1 MSKKRYKSIG
11 KGDTVESVLLGG
23 EPNIAAKN
31 ITDTSELI
39 WEIQKALNWY
49 NYNWSEKDYR
59 KATLEYLKKTK
70 FSKTDQESVA
80 NASANSFDFRCIGGY
95 CRVANLGVVLPTTKL
110 NLVNDHI
117 KKLIAEGSYV
127 PVKAEKNNE
136 KPKVSVQDRI
146 EEQVSEYMGELEL
159 HVDELIEYL
168 MKPKSE
174 KFSFDVA
181 EWTKKKEIK
190 SIQAKMIADSF
201 KPRIKELQEAILGN
215 DPELKE
221 AYSWMSK
228 PKLKKLLEYHQ
239 EMVVNFE
246 AQAQFAKSIRKPR
259 KKKKKKPEQL
269 VAKLKYQK
277 ECNELNIVSIDP
289 REIIGAKKMVA
300 FNSKYRTLTVYDA
313 SPLVDGFT
321 IKGTTLVGY
330 DEANSKTK
338 KLRDPKSV
346 LPRMIGGVRAINN
359 AWETVKTKESTPNG
373 RFNEHTVIIQVIK

>member
-1 MSKKRYKSIG
+1 
-11 KGDTVESVLLGG
+11 
-23 EPNIAAKN
+23 
-31 ITDTSELI
+31 
-39 WEIQKALNWY
+39 
-49 NYNWSEKDYR
+49 
-59 KATLEYLKKTK
+59 
-70 FSKTDQESVA
+70 
-80 NASANSFDFRCIGGY
+80 
-95 CRVANLGVVLPTTKL
+95 VANLGVVLPTAKL

-146 EEQVSEYMGELEL
+146 EEQVSEYIGELEL

-190 SIQAKMIADSF
+190 SVQAKMIADSF

-277 ECNELNIVSIDP
+277 ECNELNIISIDP

>member
-95 CRVANLGVVLPTTKL
+95 CRVANLGVVLPTAKL

-117 KKLIAEGSYV
+117 KKLIAEGSYI
-127 PVKAEKNNE
+127 PVKVEKNNE

-146 EEQVSEYMGELEL
+146 EEQVSEYIGELEI

-228 PKLKKLLEYHQ
+228 PKLKKLLYVWLEELLVHWHEVLYDLHLGL
-239 EMVVNFE
+239 
-246 AQAQFAKSIRKPR
+246 
-259 KKKKKKPEQL
+259 KK
-269 VAKLKYQK
+269 
-277 ECNELNIVSIDP
+277 
-289 REIIGAKKMVA
+289 
-300 FNSKYRTLTVYDA
+300 
-313 SPLVDGFT
+313 
-321 IKGTTLVGY
+321 
-330 DEANSKTK
+330 
-338 KLRDPKSV
+338 DPK
-346 LPRMIGGVRAINN
+346 
-359 AWETVKTKESTPNG
+359 
-373 RFNEHTVIIQVIK
+373 